1 MATYITL
8 YNYQGPIKGGGPDR
22 FKKVQE
28 VLEAGGGKFL
38 QVWGLLGSYDIVS
51 VGEFPDNHCA
61 MKCIA
66 KVGNIINATTHTMPA
81 IERDDFLQ
89 ILTEL

>member
-28 VLEAGGGKFL
+28 VLETGGGKFL

>member
-1 MATYITL
+1 MAIYVTL

-28 VLEAGGGKFL
+28 VLETGGGKFL